1 MDFFFSTIFCNS
13 FWGLQ
18 IGFFFL
24 IVYFLM
30 TFIFFFILFFTRNI
44 LTGNFLY
51 YISQFT
57 FLKNKYIIWISSIL
71 FLSLAGIPP
80 FIGFFSKF
88 FIFSGII
95 FINLYFI
102 MLFFILYSLVSAIY
116 YLRIIKQIFFL
127 QYINNN
133 NKFYFII
140 NFYIIILINFFL
152 LFSIFSFY
160 STTIVFNIATYI
172 IYNLTNF

>member
-1 MDFFFSTIFCNS
+1 
-13 FWGLQ
+13 
-18 IGFFFL
+18 
-24 IVYFLM
+24 
-30 TFIFFFILFFTRNI
+30 
-44 LTGNFLY
+44 
-51 YISQFT
+51 
-57 FLKNKYIIWISSIL
+57 
-71 FLSLAGIPP
+71 
-80 FIGFFSKF
+80 
-88 FIFSGII
+88 
-95 FINLYFI
+95 

-160 STTIVFNIATYI
+160 STTIVFNIATY
-172 IYNLTNF
+172 